1 MQYFISNEQ
10 TNIPDGFRTLTD
22 EEIARDFKKLDLD
35 KSYFISKNEW
45 MLAFIKILGN
55 DIALLEQEGP
65 DSIMGKIQELSDQF
79 DKYDI
84 NGDKFI
90 DYLESKNFISEN
102 ILISE

>member
-1 MQYFISNEQ
+1 
-10 TNIPDGFRTLTD
+10 
-22 EEIARDFKKLDLD
+22 
-35 KSYFISKNEW
+35 

-84 NGDKFI
+84 DGDKFI
-90 DYLESKNFISEN
+90 DYLEYKNFISEN